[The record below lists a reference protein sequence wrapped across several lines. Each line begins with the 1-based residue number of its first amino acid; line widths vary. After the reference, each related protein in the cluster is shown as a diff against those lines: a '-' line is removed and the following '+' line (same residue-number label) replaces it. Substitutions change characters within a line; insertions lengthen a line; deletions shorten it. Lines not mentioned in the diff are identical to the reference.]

1 MVEEKS
7 NIPKNSRCIT
17 SDDGYLSNYDIIYPI
32 LKKLSMKDTIF
43 IIRNYIDNTD
53 KTNIKLTKLTWNKIK

>member
-1 MVEEKS
+1 M
-7 NIPKNSRCIT
+7 
-17 SDDGYLSNYDIIYPI
+17 YPI